1 MSLLLTPNSV
11 SLSPL
16 TDISYPTITGL
27 RTYTTTISPTP
38 PGLSLSPT
46 SFTVNTTV
54 SPYLPVDTFKTISP
68 LTTYTPM
75 SNSIV
80 GFGGIGNGP
89 VTLLGVKPASFYVDI
104 DTGLNDSYVV
114 QQDVTKY
121 FKFKTLDKWLFTEF
135 SSALKFLVNKDG
147 KVSLIKKLD
156 DRDSNDVSKDSS
168 KVLEAKADYIE
179 SHILSESKMRAILIR
194 IMKELGIKW
203 YELPHREELVK
214 DILHK
219 YLKTKLKKMVLGED
233 DEE

>member
-1 MSLLLTPNSV
+1 MSLLLTPDSV

-16 TDISYPTITGL
+16 TDISYPAITGL

-38 PGLSLSPT
+38 PNLSLTPT
-46 SFTVNTTV
+46 SLTVKTTV
-54 SPYLPVDTFKTISP
+54 SPGISLNTISP
-68 LTTYTPM
+68 LTTYTPI

-80 GFGGIGNGP
+80 GFGGIGTGP

-121 FKFKTLDKWLFTEF
+121 FKFKTLDKWLFTDF
-135 SSALKFLVNKDG
+135 SSVLKFLVNKDG
-147 KVSLIKKLD
+147 KVSLIKKID

-168 KVLEAKADYIE
+168 KALEAKADYIE
-179 SHILSESKMRAILIR
+179 EHILSESKMRAILIR
-194 IMKELGIKW
+194 IMRELGIKW
-203 YELPHREELVK
+203 FELPHRESLVK

>member
-1 MSLLLTPNSV
+1 MSLLLSPNSI

-16 TDISYPTITGL
+16 SDISYPSITGL

-38 PGLSLSPT
+38 PNLSLSPT
-46 SFTVNTTV
+46 SVTFRTTV
-54 SPYLPVDTFKTISP
+54 SPGLSINSLSP

-80 GFGGIGNGP
+80 GFGGIGTGP
-89 VTLLGVKPASFYVDI
+89 VSLLGVRPSSFYVDI

-121 FKFKTLDKWLFTEF
+121 FKFKTLDKWLFTDF
-135 SSALKFLVNKDG
+135 SSVLKFLVSKDG
-147 KVSLIKKLD
+147 KVSLIKKID

-168 KVLEAKADYIE
+168 KALEAKADYIE
-179 SHILSESKMRAILIR
+179 EHILSESKMRAVLIR
-194 IMKELGIKW
+194 IMRELGIKW
-203 YELPHREELVK
+203 FELPHRESLVK

-219 YLKTKLKKMVLGED
+219 YLKTKLKKMVLGDDD
-233 DEE
+233 DE